1 MFLHQDQPD
10 EYYYHNNYYDD
21 EYYSDDSYLNDDY
34 YYGDDGSQSAKK
46 LQGRVNHNTAYKNS
60 KKKQPTQHELYMT
73 QKRPREKDNQQKRR
87 TMSFRSGTAVNKT
100 VASNTQGSNKRK
112 QRKIRFEEPITD
124 ENFDPQSST
133 YIQQDVNQQRVP
145 QVIPVIQRPPIKEQ
159 PRNITPV
166 DHYQTPS
173 SIQTTININEDTI
186 MLEQPSST
194 DQRPRPLKRKPRIKP
209 EIEYDIVQDIA
220 NITAQIKIQAQSKI
234 TKRITQKPVTCL
246 YDTGAAKSCISRT
259 LMDDLEMEIH
269 KSSSTRFT
277 LGNGA
282 IQASQGIIKDVEI
295 QIGNFVKIPITL
307 EVLTDSPVHLI
318 LGNNWMHKTRAII
331 DFGTS
336 TITLKYNN
344 QVTCV
349 SFQHSRLL
357 PYKIPNRQIEGIKT
371 TRQIKTDS
379 SDADGDTEE
388 TDEETTDDTED
399 YTSFESDYTDS
410 TSEEDDINEN
420 QDPIEFYLKDDRVK
434 YPLQLEEW
442 IAPNGTTCYH
452 VYTGESLPLT
462 GNETTYL
469 TGELPCTN
477 SQELR
482 FYPYPALYQPYD
494 YQETSPII
502 PGQIRVEIKIDNPCP
517 DPIELPY
524 NAYLGDYMDIYHTRT
539 GEQEEELDDDEIAE
553 IYGYDYD
560 PYRYTQLRRQGATND
575 QDLFMLHEGI
585 PVQQS
590 LIILPRPG
598 AKVLEIWTKEDL
610 IIPNNRSIYYHG
622 KLPSPNEKPLRFEPE
637 KQPGQYT
644 HHYYCNTIPAGS
656 TTFTISI
663 QNIVDHQVIINDDTS
678 IPPLTEEQKNKLDI
692 ADLPEDQDHKIRN
705 AFFKLIQKY
714 QSCIDWDNTSLSC
727 TNVLQA
733 SIDTGDAQP
742 IRTRP
747 YKMSP
752 EEAEALKKELN
763 RLCRLGVIE
772 PSKSPW
778 SSPIILLKKK
788 GNTGEYRL
796 LSDLRR
802 LNTIAKSYNYPL
814 PNVEELLSSITE
826 GSVFSCFDLRQ
837 SFFQVPLEPFS
848 RDKTTFTTKYGNY
861 RYTPLRMGY
870 KNSPHIMAE
879 VGAIVFRSLIGSC
892 VRLYIDDVC
901 CYSKS
906 IQKHLSDLEQ
916 VFECLKIANLKVN
929 IEKCSWFKT
938 KIKYLG
944 HYITP
949 SGIHTDPDKTKAIQ
963 ETPIPTTQKQLQ
975 SFLGCSF
982 NDLKTTLIQAP
993 ILSRHDYNKDF
1004 YLITDG
1010 SKFGLGGTLSQL
1022 CDDGK
1027 KETVICYLSRSTTK
1041 KEESLSAT
1049 GLECAALVYCVQQ
1062 RRHYLLGKKF
1072 HVVTDHQPLSGYLK
1086 EKQPIRRHAFLSK
1099 YDFTE
1104 MARKTKVQTFEVN
1117 FPVSPITTR
1126 MITRTKMIESTFKW
1140 KDGRK
1145 NHTFSKQ
1152 HYQVQND
1159 KLYRQVLNQSIHGN
1173 RLRIYRMP
1181 NTEYKMPSYQTSS
1194 SMITNDQG
1202 THTKQKERAS
1212 NLEDG
1217 NSSDNLNESNEED
1230 NST

>member
-1 MFLHQDQPD
+1 M
-10 EYYYHNNYYDD
+10 
-21 EYYSDDSYLNDDY
+21 
-34 YYGDDGSQSAKK
+34 A
-46 LQGRVNHNTAYKNS
+46 
-60 KKKQPTQHELYMT
+60 
-73 QKRPREKDNQQKRR
+73 QKRSREEDNQQKRR
-87 TMSFRSGTAVNKT
+87 TMSLRSGTAVNKT

-112 QRKIRFEEPITD
+112 QRKIRFEEPIAK
-124 ENFDPQSST
+124 ENFDPQPPAS
-133 YIQQDVNQQRVP
+133 IQQNKNQQQTP
-145 QVIPVIQRPPIKEQ
+145 QVISAIQPPPIEDQ
-159 PRNITPV
+159 QQSSITPA
-166 DHYQTPS
+166 DYHQTLPT
-173 SIQTTININEDTI
+173 IQTTINEDTT
-186 MLEQPSST
+186 MLEQPSNSYST
-194 DQRPRPLKRKPRIKP
+194 KENNPDQRNKGKGPAEQRPRPLKRKPRMKP
-209 EIEYDIVQDIA
+209 EIEYDIVQDVA
-220 NITAQIKIQAQSKI
+220 NITAQIKIQDLIKLSPKLRRELHAFTSTRRKI
-234 TKRITQKPVTCL
+234 EPSLNIKDIDDKLDPTAAYSTVHIQGKPVTCL

-259 LMDDLEMEIH
+259 LMDDLEMEIQ

-318 LGNNWMHKTRAII
+318 LGNNWMDKTRAII

-336 TITLKYNN
+336 TITLKYHN

-357 PYKIPNRQIEGIKT
+357 PYKIPNRQIQGIKT
-371 TRQIKTDS
+371 ARPIKTDS
-379 SDADGDTEE
+379 SEADGDTEE

-410 TSEEDDINEN
+410 TSEDNDIIEN
-420 QDPIEFYLKDDRVK
+420 QQPTEFYLKDDRIK

-442 IAPNGTTCYH
+442 TAPNGTSCYH
-452 VYTGESLPLT
+452 VYTGESIPLT

-469 TGELPCTN
+469 TGELPHTN
-477 SQELR
+477 SQELQ

-494 YQETSPII
+494 YQETSPIL
-502 PGQIRVEIKIDNPCP
+502 PGQTQVEIKIDNPCP

-524 NAYLGDYMDIYHTRT
+524 NIYLGDYMDIYHTRT

-560 PYRYTQLRRQGATND
+560 PYRYVQLRRQGATND

-590 LIILPRPG
+590 LIVMPRPG
-598 AKVLEIWTKEDL
+598 VKILEIWTKEDL
-610 IIPNNRSIYYHG
+610 IVPINRSIYYHG
-622 KLPSPNEKPLRFEPE
+622 KLPSPAEKPLRFEPE
-637 KQPGQYT
+637 KQPEHNT
-644 HHYYCNTIPAGS
+644 HNYYCNTIPAGS
-656 TTFTISI
+656 TTFTITI
-663 QNIVDHQVIINDDTS
+663 QNIVDYQITISTASFVGTLHEIQDTDENHSTTDYNISENEQKEPHNDDIYT
-678 IPPLTEEQKNKLDI
+678 PPLTEEQKNKLDI
-692 ADLPEDQDHKIRN
+692 ADLPEDQEQKIRN
-705 AFFKLIQKY
+705 TFFKLIQKY

-763 RLCRLGVIE
+763 RLCKLGVIE

-826 GSVFSCFDLRQ
+826 GSIFSCLDLRQ
-837 SFFQVPLEPFS
+837 SFFQVPLEPSS

-861 RYTPLRMGY
+861 RYTRLPMGY

-879 VGAIVFRSLIGSC
+879 VGAIVFRSLIGTC
-892 VRLYIDDVC
+892 VGLYIDDVC
-901 CYSKS
+901 CYSKN
-906 IQKHLSDLEQ
+906 IQEHLSDLEQ

-963 ETPIPTTQKQLQ
+963 ETPIPTTQKQLR
-975 SFLGCSF
+975 SFLGCCNYFRKFINRYSQRARPLTKMTGNDPPPWGEAATKAF
-982 NDLKTTLIQAP
+982 NDLKMALIQAP
-993 ILSRHDYNKDF
+993 ILSRPEYNKDF

-1027 KETVICYLSRSTTK
+1027 KETVISYLSRSTTK
-1041 KEESLSAT
+1041 GEESLSAT

-1062 RRHYLLGKKF
+1062 TRHYLLGKKF
-1072 HVVTDHQPLSGYLK
+1072 YVVTDHQPLAGYLK
-1086 EKQPIRRHAFLSK
+1086 EKQPIGRHARAIAFLSE
-1099 YDFTE
+1099 YDFE
-1104 MARKTKVQTFEVN
+1104 
-1117 FPVSPITTR
+1117 I
-1126 MITRTKMIESTFKW
+1126 
-1140 KDGRK
+1140 
-1145 NHTFSKQ
+1145 
-1152 HYQVQND
+1152 HYRSG
-1159 KLYRQVLNQSIHGN
+1159 KKNQSADFLS
-1173 RLRIYRMP
+1173 RLP
-1181 NTEYKMPSYQTSS
+1181 GFSHNNK
-1194 SMITNDQG
+1194 ND
-1202 THTKQKERAS
+1202 HE
-1212 NLEDG
+1212 
-1217 NSSDNLNESNEED
+1217 NENEND
-1230 NST
+1230 RVDV